1 MRYAEIAINTPVDNT
16 FHYHIPPE
24 LDARLNVGH
33 LVRVGFRTAMQPGI
47 VVALHD
53 TLPTLADG
61 KEIVTKPVIELLDPE
76 PVVNARQLALA
87 HWLSERYISP
97 LGTCLWLMLPPGM
110 TGNSDSH
117 ITLNQH
123 SAKSDDPL
131 QQKIIDILRG
141 RKTKSIQGKMLERS
155 IKDRRVK
162 NALNA
167 LKSQGIVDVQAILRP
182 PRVRPKKIQVAG
194 LAIADHRIADHK
206 RHLGKNSREAEALT
220 YIIEEGI
227 ATATTLLEQ
236 PNIGKGTLDHLVDA
250 GYVTVHDD
258 DTLTTPITYDTLDD
272 TILTLR
278 RGEID
283 LHILNLLAR
292 EGTAIDVSW
301 IYAQTGAQLA
311 DLKRLETLNLVTLGE
326 QQTIRD
332 SLADLV
338 YVPAVPPRLSP
349 AQREAWHTIR
359 EAMQSAESGT
369 SIFLLHG
376 VTGSGKTEIYL
387 RAINHALA
395 QGKQAIFLVPE
406 IALTAQTVRRVIARF
421 PGRVAILHSA
431 LSDGERFDT
440 WRRARAGEIDIIV
453 GARSALFTPL
463 PDIGVVILDEE
474 HDNSYKQSPPVMP
487 PYYHTR
493 DVAEYL
499 MRENGGT
506 LILGSATPDVGTYYR
521 ATRGDM
527 TYLHLPERIMGHRKT
542 ISEQSAQAGVTTRYE
557 GDTEDDTD
565 AVHIG
570 LPPVEVVDMREE
582 LKAGN
587 ISIFSAAMQTA
598 LRETLQRGE
607 QAILY
612 LNRRGASTYVFCRD
626 CGYTVVCPRCDTPM
640 TYHEHG
646 GTMRC
651 HHCGYTGKHPTTCP
665 ECGSARIKFF
675 GAGTQQI
682 EAAFKAIFPNV
693 VSLRWDADTAQK
705 WDEHDLILQRFS
717 KGDVQV
723 LIGTQM
729 IAKGLDLP
737 LVTLVGVVSADMG
750 INLPDY
756 GAGERVFQ
764 LLTQVSGRAG
774 RGLLGGKVI
783 LQTYQPENYAIH
795 AASTHDYVGFYQ
807 KEIDYRRELGYPPF
821 RRLVRILFT
830 SEREVKAI
838 NEAENAATLIKQRLQ
853 DLDLVATEMI
863 GPVPCFYSRV
873 NRLYRWQIIMRGIDP
888 ARALTYADFG
898 RGWYVDIDPVDIL

>member
-24 LDARLNVGH
+24 LDTQLAVGH

-47 VVALHD
+47 VVGLHD
-53 TLPTLADG
+53 TPPTHADG
-61 KEIVTKPVIELLDPE
+61 SEIVTKPVIELLDPE
-76 PVVNARQLALA
+76 PVVNARQLDLA
-87 HWLSERYISP
+87 RWLSQRYISP
-97 LGTCLWLMLPPGM
+97 LGTCLWLMLPPGL
-110 TGNSDSH
+110 TGNSDLVV
-117 ITLNQH
+117 TLKNFR
-123 SAKSDDPL
+123 AKSDDPL

-141 RKTKSIQGKMLERS
+141 RRKNNIQGKTLERS
-155 IKDRRVK
+155 IKDRRWRK
-162 NALNA
+162 ALNT
-167 LKSQGIVDVQAILRP
+167 LQTQGVVEVTSILSP

-194 LAIADHRIADHK
+194 LAIAPHRIAEHK
-206 RHLGKNSREAEALT
+206 RHLGKSSREAEGLA
-220 YIIEEGI
+220 YIIEDGI
-227 ATATTLLEQ
+227 HTAAELLDQPGIGRATL
-236 PNIGKGTLDHLVDA
+236 IHLVDD
-250 GYVTVHDD
+250 GYVQVHDD
-258 DTLTTPITYDTLDD
+258 DTLTTSITYDTLDD
-272 TILTLR
+272 TILAMR
-278 RGEID
+278 RGELD

-301 IYAQTGAQLA
+301 IYAQTGAKLD
-311 DLKRLETLNLVTLGE
+311 DLKRLESLNLITLGE
-326 QQTIRD
+326 KQTIRD

-338 YVPAVPPRLSP
+338 YVPAVAPRLSP
-349 AQREAWHTIR
+349 AQHEAWGTIR
-359 EAMQSAESGT
+359 TAMQSAETGT

-387 RAINHALA
+387 RAINYALA

-406 IALTAQTVRRVIARF
+406 IALTAQTVRRVLARF
-421 PGRVAILHSA
+421 PGRVAILHSR
-431 LSDGERFDT
+431 LSDGERYDT
-440 WRRARAGEIDIIV
+440 WRRARAGEIDVIV

-463 PDIGVVILDEE
+463 PDLGVVILDEE
-474 HDNSYKQSPPVMP
+474 HDNSYKQSPPVLP
-487 PYYHTR
+487 PYYHAR

-506 LILGSATPDVGTYYR
+506 LILGSATPDVATYYR

-527 TYLHLPERIMGHRKT
+527 TYLHLPERIMGHRIT
-542 ISEQSAQAGVTTRYE
+542 ISEQSAQAGITPRYE
-557 GDTEDDTD
+557 AESDSD
-565 AVHIG
+565 AVHID
-570 LPPVEVVDMREE
+570 LPPVEIVDMRAE

-587 ISIFSAAMQTA
+587 ISIFSASMQSA
-598 LRETLQRGE
+598 LRETLNRGE

-626 CGYTVVCPRCDTPM
+626 CGYTVLCPRCDTPM

-651 HHCGYTGKHPTTCP
+651 HHCGYTGKHPTKCP

-682 EAAFKAIFPNV
+682 EAAFKAMFPDAL
-693 VSLRWDADTAQK
+693 SLRWDADTASN

-750 INLPDY
+750 INLPDFA
-756 GAGERVFQ
+756 AGERVFQ
-764 LLTQVSGRAG
+764 LLMQVSGRAG

-783 LQTYQPENYAIH
+783 LQSYQPEHYAIQ
-795 AASTHDYVGFYQ
+795 AASQHDYTGFYQ

-821 RRLVRILFT
+821 RRLVRILF
-830 SEREVKAI
+830 SYDREVKAI
-838 NEAENAATLIKQRLQ
+838 NEAENAATLIKQRLEE
-853 DLDLVATEMI
+853 LDMVATEMI
-863 GPVPCFYSRV
+863 GPVPCFYSRI
-873 NRLYRWQIIMRGIDP
+873 NRNYRWQIILRGIDP
-888 ARALTYADFG
+888 ARALTFDDFG